1 MKGDI
6 RMSKQNFI
14 GYVVNYGANREKTI
28 EAFITATKNDN
39 LAVGFIATTE
49 IVEDSP
55 EYKITLKEEPVML
68 ERYRCSPD
76 HMGYAYK
83 LFETGLPWYT
93 GNNNLTYGSWD
104 CRKSLE
110 AVGIRY

>member
-1 MKGDI
+1 
-6 RMSKQNFI
+6 MSKQDFI
-14 GYVVNYGANREKTI
+14 GYVVRYGANKEKTI
-28 EAFITATKNDN
+28 EAFKMVAVNPE

-68 ERYRCSPD
+68 ERFRCSPD

-83 LFETGLPWYT
+83 LLETGLSWCT
-93 GNNNLTYGSWD
+93 SNNNLTYGSWD
-104 CRKSLE
+104 CRKSLK